1 MKRNDFFFSD
11 RRFTLTEESGTFQTP
26 NFPDKYPNNTECI
39 WNIQVQPGRFVL
51 LSFVV
56 FDIESYAG
64 KCIDIVE
71 VKDGSRSTDQLLGKS
86 NICVYIA
93 LLKTGSL

>member
-1 MKRNDFFFSD
+1 M
-11 RRFTLTEESGTFQTP
+11 
-26 NFPDKYPNNTECI
+26 
-39 WNIQVQPGRFVL
+39 QPGRFVL